1 MLTKKQKRQMS
12 KILYSKIIP
21 PKGFVAINLFGLIVV
36 RKGFTL
42 TKASLNHEKIHTR
55 QMIEMLFLLFY
66 LWYVIEY
73 LIRLIQYKG
82 AFLEAYRNISFE
94 REAYAMQNDLQYI
107 KHRKIWAWIFFLQKT
122 QMI

>member
-1 MLTKKQKRQMS
+1 MS

-42 TKASLNHEKIHTR
+42 TKTSLYHEKIHTR

-107 KHRKIWAWIFFLQKT
+107 KRRKTWAWRFFFVKKRK
-122 QMI
+122 